1 VYAFGKESYYP
12 IFFIMFLYSRQ
23 NDFANQTKINGRR
36 EKKA

>member
-1 VYAFGKESYYP
+1 MPSGRELLS